1 MPRQRPPTPKAKFL
15 KKEEPRSAPPSYKTT
30 ASAQSEGEKDELT
43 IDVFASMKTNSTITV
58 KVNGME
64 HRTLVGSGAEV
75 SLIDE
80 SLVRLHGLEV
90 RPTKKAARGVTG
102 DALNILGKTQL
113 DVEFDKKFVRTLV
126 MLVVRN
132 CHFDMLLGVDSLSR
146 MGRVTTMLL
155 SFVYNNVYRLYDHVL
170 ELGTI

>member
-1 MPRQRPPTPKAKFL
+1 
-15 KKEEPRSAPPSYKTT
+15 
-30 ASAQSEGEKDELT
+30 
-43 IDVFASMKTNSTITV
+43 MKTNSKITV

-75 SLIDE
+75 SLNDE

-113 DVEFDKKFVRTLV
+113 DVELDKKLVRTLV
-126 MLVVRN
+126 MLVVRD
-132 CHFDMLLGVDSLSR
+132 CHYDMLLGVDSI
-146 MGRVTTMLL
+146 LL
-155 SFVYNNVYRLYDHVL
+155 
-170 ELGTI
+170 

>member
-1 MPRQRPPTPKAKFL
+1 
-15 KKEEPRSAPPSYKTT
+15 
-30 ASAQSEGEKDELT
+30 
-43 IDVFASMKTNSTITV
+43 MKTNSKITV

-75 SLIDE
+75 SLNDE

-113 DVEFDKKFVRTLV
+113 DVELDKKLVRTLV
-126 MLVVRN
+126 MLVVRD
-132 CHFDMLLGVDSLSR
+132 CHYDMLLGVDSLCR
-146 MGRVTTMLL
+146 MGRVTLDYQNNVMLL
-155 SFVYNNVYRLYDHVL
+155 GKIVLPLGEPSLNRLFKVHATRDFELKPRHEHWLPCFIPESPFDLVFVPTFDKMEHV
-170 ELGTI
+170 